1 MFYTYSQNN
10 SGGSFIGPALYV
22 VVEADNSEEADS
34 IAEKNGLYFDGC
46 EKGADCDCCGDRW
59 RRAWVDSGKEKP
71 MIYDEEVS
79 EETTNV
85 GRFAAP
91 GSWVE
96 EAGAFIK
103 IFRKC
108 Q

>member
-34 IAEKNGLYFDGC
+34 IAEENGLYFDGC
-46 EKGADCDCCGDRW
+46 EKGVDCDCCGDRW
-59 RRAWVDSGKEKP
+59 SRAWGGGKEKP
-71 MIYDEEVS
+71 MIYDKEVS

-85 GRFAAP
+85 GGFATSS
-91 GSWVE
+91 SWVE

-103 IFRKC
+103 IFRKY